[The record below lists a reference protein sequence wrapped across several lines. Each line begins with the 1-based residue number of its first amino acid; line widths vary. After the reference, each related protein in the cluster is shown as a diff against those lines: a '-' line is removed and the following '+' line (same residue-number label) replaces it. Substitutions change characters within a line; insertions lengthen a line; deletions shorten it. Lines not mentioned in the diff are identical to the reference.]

1 MVFSVFSLFIPAG
14 YGEGASE
21 IMRKLSAGA
30 PFADFEDEFL
40 RKGDIERARLEWLSI
55 INHIAECPHL
65 EDERFLELK
74 KMCESSSSKTN
85 GKRIGNGIG
94 AQGGAH

>member
-1 MVFSVFSLFIPAG
+1 MRKIAG
-14 YGEGASE
+14 GAS
-21 IMRKLSAGA
+21 
-30 PFADFEDEFL
+30 FADFEDEFL
-40 RKGDIERARLEWLSI
+40 HKGDIERAHLEWLSI

-85 GKRIGNGIG
+85 GKRIGTCIG
-94 AQGGAH
+94 AQGGAY